1 MMSPHRYEESK
12 IVRDYALVI
21 IFVCML
27 AALWIIFNEAV
38 MGVGNIALDMV
49 NGTAADLVNF
59 IILIYRLIPIG
70 MVIGVF
76 IWCFMRA
83 VRREPYSQFVG

>member
-1 MMSPHRYEESK
+1 
-12 IVRDYALVI
+12 
-21 IFVCML
+21 
-27 AALWIIFNEAV
+27 
-38 MGVGNIALDMV
+38 MV